1 MLCVYFF
8 IYHHLSIFVWL
19 YLLSFYQ
26 YLSSFPYLHVS
37 LSIHFRLNLSNPC
50 LFFSI
55 YLFVYHYLSIHY
67 LVVFGLFYLYL
78 FPLSCIYI
86 PLSGSICLYL
96 HTSLYISIS
105 LCLYLSLPL
114 FANVSVSLHL
124 AYTAHG
130 NHGSL
135 INSVLNRAG
144 ARLLY
149 PRPCVWRAQQHEG
162 QNRWQDQL

>member
-1 MLCVYFF
+1 MFLSSSIYFCIYLSTNICLPSPISMYLSLSISVLTCLILVYFF
-8 IYHHLSIFVWL
+8 
-19 YLLSFYQ
+19 
-26 YLSSFPYLHVS
+26 YLH
-37 LSIHFRLNLSNPC
+37 IH
-50 LFFSI
+50 I
-55 YLFVYHYLSIHY
+55 YIYIYHYLCIHY

-124 AYTAHG
+124 SYTTHG
-130 NHGSL
+130 NHRSL

-149 PRPCVWRAQQHEG
+149 PRPCVWRAQQHED